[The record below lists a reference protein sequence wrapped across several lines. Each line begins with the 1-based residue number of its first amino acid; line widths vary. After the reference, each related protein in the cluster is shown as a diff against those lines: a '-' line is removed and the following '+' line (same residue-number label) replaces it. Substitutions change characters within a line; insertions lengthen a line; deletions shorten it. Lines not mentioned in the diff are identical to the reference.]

1 MLRHWSGL
9 VMSLSFGVLAA
20 CQTGPGGPGHAS
32 GTAPIGPAD
41 APRVAE
47 VFGRPVHANDAAQA
61 RHLILRELTD
71 RYASDLGLAATSAEV
86 QAWLDGMQ
94 RARQTDPALRGSA
107 GPTPDTRSAYAE
119 AARAFILQRKV
130 DGALQREYGG
140 RIALLP
146 GAAVPVDA
154 YRRFLEDQAALGR
167 FRILDIANVREFWR
181 PYTDDSTYRFAA
193 PDSEQARRAFD
204 LPAASR

>member
-1 MLRHWSGL
+1 MI
-9 VMSLSFGVLAA
+9 SLSFGVLTA
-20 CQTGPGGPGHAS
+20 CHTAPGGPGHPS
-32 GTAPIGPAD
+32 GTAPIGPAS

-47 VFGRPVHANDAAQA
+47 VLGRPVHANDTAQA

-71 RYASDLGLAATSAEV
+71 RYAADRGLAPTPTEV
-86 QAWLDGMQ
+86 QAWLDDMQ
-94 RARQTDPALRGSA
+94 RALQADPALRGHA
-107 GPTPDTRSAYAE
+107 GPTPETRSAYEE

-140 RIALLP
+140 RIALLT
-146 GAAVPVDA
+146 GGAVPLDA

-167 FRILDIANVREFWR
+167 FRILDAASVREFWR

-193 PDSEQARRAFD
+193 PDSDDARRAFE
-204 LPAASR
+204 LPPGPR

>member
-1 MLRHWSGL
+1 MLSRWTSL

-20 CQTGPGGPGHAS
+20 CQLAPSGPGQGGGA
-32 GTAPIGPAD
+32 APIGPAD
-41 APRVAE
+41 APRVGE
-47 VFGRPVHANDAAQA
+47 VLGRPVHANDTAQA

-71 RYASDLGLAATSAEV
+71 RYARDLGLAPTSAEV
-86 QAWLDGMQ
+86 QAWLDGLQ

-107 GPTPDTRSAYAE
+107 GPTPETRSAYEE
-119 AARAFILQRKV
+119 AAHAFVLQRKV
-130 DGALQREYGG
+130 DGALHREYGG

-146 GAAVPVDA
+146 GGAVPVDA

-167 FRILDIANVREFWR
+167 FRILDAANLREFWR

-193 PDSEQARRAFD
+193 PDSDEARRAFT
-204 LPAASR
+204 LPVTPR